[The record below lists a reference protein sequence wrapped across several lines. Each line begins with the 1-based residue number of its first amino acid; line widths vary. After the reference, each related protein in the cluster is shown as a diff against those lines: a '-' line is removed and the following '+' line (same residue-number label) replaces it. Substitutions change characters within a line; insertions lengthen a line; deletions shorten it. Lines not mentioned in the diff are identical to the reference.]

1 MTVYLLIG
9 AQVLALAGGQILWK
23 LGIADAGGFMSAG
36 NSIVTSLGRL
46 LVNPL
51 FLAGSAL
58 YVVATLLW
66 FYLLARFELSFIYP
80 FVSGTVIITT
90 IAGWLIF
97 GEAMS
102 AQQFVGILVV
112 AAGIVLV
119 ARS

>member
-1 MTVYLLIG
+1 VGLQI
-9 AQVLALAGGQILWK
+9 LALAGGQILWK
-23 LGIADAGGFMSAG
+23 RGIADAGGFMSQG
-36 NSIVTSLGRL
+36 DSLVTSLGRL
-46 LVNPL
+46 AVNPI

-66 FYLLARFELSFIYP
+66 FYLLARYELSFIYP
-80 FVSGTVIITT
+80 FVSLTFIVASV
-90 IAGWLIF
+90 AGWLVF

-102 AQQFVGILVV
+102 VQRMAGILVV